1 VPHPHRVR
9 DIAEQAGLSRA
20 TVDRVLHRR
29 PGVRASTVA
38 QVEQAIADLDRQRS
52 QLRLSGRTF
61 VIDLVMQAP
70 QRFSSAVRAALEA
83 ELPALRPAVF
93 RSRFHLGEESDPDAV
108 VAVLERLGRR
118 GSQGVVLKAPDHPRV
133 AAAVTAL
140 VEAGVP
146 VVTFVTDVPMSAR
159 LAYVGVDNRAAGATA
174 AYLVTQ
180 WCGTGAGGGLVTL
193 SSASFRG
200 EDERE
205 LGFRTTLRQLAPQ
218 RWVREVAGADGLDA
232 GMLGAVR
239 DALEADPGID
249 AVYSCGGGNTAI
261 VAAFAQ
267 LGRRPR
273 VFVAHDLDGDNT
285 RLLRTRQLSAVLHH
299 DLRADMRR
307 ACRLVMQAHGALPGS
322 PVSLPSPVQV
332 VTPYNEPSGLTDG

>member
-29 PGVRASTVA
+29 PGVRAATVA

-70 QRFSSAVRAALEA
+70 QRFSSAVGAALEA

-108 VAVLERLGRR
+108 VAILERLGRR

-133 AAAVTAL
+133 AAAVSAL

-146 VVTFVTDVPMSAR
+146 VVTFVTDVPLSAR

-180 WCGTGAGGGLVTL
+180 WCGAVPGGVLVTL

-232 GMLGAVR
+232 GMLGAVH
-239 DALEADPGID
+239 ATLEADPGID

-261 VAAFAQ
+261 VAAFAR

-332 VTPYNEPSGLTDG
+332 VTPYNEPSGLTGG